1 MTREIDPDFKRVFSF
16 ELLLHRMEN
25 TKSECEQ
32 YTKILLEKTITGLD
46 GQGKFS
52 IGYNEAGDNYI
63 ITARD
68 DNRTDLVKKL
78 TTARTIYQNLNTKM
92 GEARSDVTTR
102 SWMDGKVLEL
112 CHLIDAV
119 IYPVAFSEGL
129 LDMSVTLDDFKE
141 QFANKS
147 SGNAEE

>member
-46 GQGKFS
+46 GQGKIS